1 MLKGQKG
8 FSLIEIVI
16 VIGISLVLF
25 GSIIFNLLRV
35 QNRSTI
41 RANSDT
47 IASDLRSQ
55 QTKAMTGATEGR
67 STPDSYGVYFL
78 QDRYVLFH
86 GTSYDPNDSSNFV
99 VDLPSNTQI
108 TNTTFPNNIV
118 IFSALSGEV
127 IGASA
132 SGNSVTI
139 KTVNANDQITIT
151 VNRLGVITAKL

>member
-1 MLKGQKG
+1 MLKGQGG
-8 FSLIEIVI
+8 FSLIEVLI

-25 GSIIFNLLRV
+25 GAITFNLFRV
-35 QNRSTI
+35 QSKSTI

-67 STPDSYGVYFL
+67 SSPDSYGVYFL

-99 VDLPSNTQI
+99 INLPSNTQI
-108 TNTTFPNNIV
+108 TNTTFPNNTA

-127 IGASA
+127 LGAPQ
-132 SGNSVTI
+132 SGYSVTI
-139 KTVNANDQITIT
+139 KTVNVNDQTTIT
-151 VNRLGVITAKL
+151 VNRLGVIIAKQ

>member
-1 MLKGQKG
+1 MLKGQGG
-8 FSLIEIVI
+8 FSLIEVLI

-25 GSIIFNLLRV
+25 GAITFNLFRV
-35 QNRSTI
+35 QSKSTI

-67 STPDSYGVYFL
+67 SSPDSYGVYFL

-99 VDLPSNTQI
+99 INLPSNTQI
-108 TNTTFPNNIV
+108 TNTTFPNNTA

-127 IGASA
+127 LGAPQ
-132 SGNSVTI
+132 SGYSVTI
-139 KTVNANDQITIT
+139 KTVNVNDQTTIT
-151 VNRLGVITAKL
+151 VNRLGVIIAK

>member
-1 MLKGQKG
+1 MLKAQKG
-8 FSLIEIVI
+8 FSLIETVI
-16 VIGISLVLF
+16 VIGISLMLF
-25 GSIIFNLLRV
+25 GAITFNLFRA
-35 QNRSTI
+35 QSRSTI

-86 GTSYDPNDSSNFV
+86 GNSYDPNDSSNFV
-99 VDLPSNTQI
+99 VNLPTNTQI
-108 TNTTFPNNIV
+108 LNTTFPNDTV
-118 IFSALSGEV
+118 IFSALSGE
-127 IGASA
+127 ILGASA

-139 KTVNANDQITIT
+139 KTVNANDEFTIT